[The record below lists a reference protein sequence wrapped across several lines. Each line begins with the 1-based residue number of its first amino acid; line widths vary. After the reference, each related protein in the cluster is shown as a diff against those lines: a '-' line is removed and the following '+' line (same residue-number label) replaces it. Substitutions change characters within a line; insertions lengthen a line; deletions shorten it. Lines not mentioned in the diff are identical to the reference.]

1 MRISKPSIHSACIA
15 LLMGAASAAL
25 AQDSGRQSA
34 ANQGQASM
42 DRLESAVARG
52 KDAAGRMPDPTL
64 PRTDDPAN
72 IRRAFEGLRN
82 RIPAPDMEARARA
95 AQARG
100 QASLAAERER
110 HAQTLPPALGLET
123 PQAQD
128 LRRQAGRES
137 VRH

>member
-42 DRLESAVARG
+42 DRLESAAARG

-64 PRTDDPAN
+64 PRTDDPAK

-82 RIPAPDMEARARA
+82 RLTAPAQEARGRSTQAHGPERPT
-95 AQARG
+95 AQG
-100 QASLAAERER
+100 
-110 HAQTLPPALGLET
+110 TT
-123 PQAQD
+123 QAQD
-128 LRRQAGRES
+128 TR
-137 VRH
+137 

>member
-82 RIPAPDMEARARA
+82 RIPAPDMEADRKSTRLN
-95 AQARG
+95 
-100 QASLAAERER
+100 SS
-110 HAQTLPPALGLET
+110 H
-123 PQAQD
+123 
-128 LRRQAGRES
+128 
-137 VRH
+137 

>member
-72 IRRAFEGLRN
+72 IRRAIEGLRN

-95 AQARG
+95 AHAR
-100 QASLAAERER
+100 
-110 HAQTLPPALGLET
+110 
-123 PQAQD
+123 AQD
-128 LRRQAGRES
+128 HMAPGRDRKKGGEGKR
-137 VRH
+137 V

>member
-1 MRISKPSIHSACIA
+1 MPPSREHLGSASMRISKPYIHSP
-15 LLMGAASAAL
+15 LLSRPMGAAKSAL
-25 AQDSGRQSA
+25 AQESGKQSSTDH
-34 ANQGQASM
+34 GHASM

-100 QASLAAERER
+100 QI
-110 HAQTLPPALGLET
+110 
-123 PQAQD
+123 
-128 LRRQAGRES
+128 GRAH
-137 VRH
+137 V

>member
-72 IRRAFEGLRN
+72 ILRAFDGLLN
-82 RIPAPDMEARARA
+82 RIPDTDRDARARP

-100 QASLAAERER
+100 PASLAAA
-110 HAQTLPPALGLET
+110 H
-123 PQAQD
+123 D
-128 LRRQAGRES
+128 RQAKALRPPLGPKTAEETREN
-137 VRH
+137 R